1 MVENSRPVDSSRE
14 GEKVVTGT
22 LMKQRESHSLEVVT
36 LSWARR
42 TGIEGPGTGGKE
54 RLPEAR
60 L

>member
-36 LSWARR
+36 LSWARW
-42 TGIEGPGTGGKE
+42 TGIEGPGTGGKK
-54 RLPEAR
+54 RLLEAR